1 MRRPGRMLPR
11 LRRRE
16 ALDKRDDGSEQ
27 IALLGDT
34 YGYTATA
41 NIEVLSRFLCLGLKA
56 KAPATYAPASEL
68 LGKIGRMKFV
78 RPLFRLLNE
87 ADRGLAVAT
96 FERNKDF
103 YHPICRQMVEKD
115 LFGEEK

>member
-1 MRRPGRMLPR
+1 
-11 LRRRE
+11 
-16 ALDKRDDGSEQ
+16 
-27 IALLGDT
+27 
-34 YGYTATA
+34 
-41 NIEVLSRFLCLGLKA
+41 
-56 KAPATYAPASEL
+56 
-68 LGKIGRMKFV
+68 MKFV